1 MLKMVLG
8 LPCKRKERKVGLS
21 LSAAALIVMGII
33 ASLLRRYA
41 AVEPIPRRDKGMEY
55 EVMFFEEERIGPGAL
70 EARGDRFI
78 SSGRLRLRV
87 FEEAAYSYVLAEKCT
102 PYLFF
107 PPLTKNL
114 RLQLY
119 QSLLI

>member
-1 MLKMVLG
+1 
-8 LPCKRKERKVGLS
+8 
-21 LSAAALIVMGII
+21 MGII

-41 AVEPIPRRDKGMEY
+41 AVEPIPRRDKGTEEY

-78 SSGRLRLRV
+78 SSGRLRLRWSLAISRV

-107 PPLTKNL
+107 PPLTENL